1 MTTTVLSIID
11 DALTEINVIAETA
24 TPSPEQGSFC
34 LRRLNQMLNLWAETK
49 DMDLGWFDLGETTGD
64 MPTPEW
70 TDLAVITGLA
80 IAIAPKYGATVS
92 QELASVANSSI
103 SGVQTRLIID
113 KKRGVDLSY
122 LPVGSGHYGRGRNI
136 LTDS

>member
-1 MTTTVLSIID
+1 MTTTTLSIID
-11 DALTEINVIAETA
+11 DALKEINVISEVATA
-24 TPSPEQGSFC
+24 SAEQGKFV
-34 LRRLNQMLNLWAETK
+34 LRRLNQMLLLWAQTK
-49 DMDLGWFDLGETTGD
+49 DLDLGWFATDVTTGN

-70 TDLAVITGLA
+70 ADLAIISGLA

-92 QELASVANSSI
+92 QELASVASSSI
-103 SGVQTRLIID
+103 GAVQTKLIIE

-122 LPVGSGHYGRGRNI
+122 LPVGSGHYGRGNSI